1 VIARRYAD
9 AGAFKRALEDRLK
22 RREQE
27 TGEDL
32 ARLRQRSIF
41 ERFLARIVA
50 HLGDRVILK
59 GGMALQLRIEGARTT
74 RDVDLRMS
82 GDPSR
87 MLDDLR
93 RAGQRVLDGDFLT
106 FTVEPDPKHP
116 TFEGDGVTYEG
127 QRFRVEAAL
136 AGKIYGARFGV
147 DVGFGDSMAYP
158 PEIVSGGDLFLFAG
172 ISPVSV
178 HVYAREVH
186 IAEKLHA
193 LTLPRARAN
202 TRVKDL
208 PDLALLATTG
218 PFESTALR
226 EAIRAT
232 FAQRGSH
239 EIPPSIVAPPD
250 RWSAPYASMVEEN
263 NLRWA
268 TLDDLTAAVR
278 AFLDPVLRGDEG
290 TWDPPAWTWRRGG

>member
-1 VIARRYAD
+1 MAHRYAD

-22 RREQE
+22 RRAQE
-27 TGEDL
+27 NSEDL
-32 ARLRQRSIF
+32 DRLRQRSIF
-41 ERFLARIVA
+41 ERFLARAVA
-50 HLGDRVILK
+50 HFGDRLILK
-59 GGMALQLRIEGARTT
+59 GGIALQLRIEDARATH
-74 RDVDLRMS
+74 DVDLRMS
-82 GDPSR
+82 GDPSH
-87 MLDDLR
+87 LLAELR
-93 RAGQRVLDGDFLT
+93 RAGQLMLDGDFLT
-106 FTVEPDPKHP
+106 FKVEPDPKHP
-116 TFEGDGVTYEG
+116 KFEGDGVTYEG

-158 PEIVSGGDLFLFAG
+158 PEIVTGSDTFLFAG
-172 ISPVSV
+172 ILPISV

-218 PFESTALR
+218 PFESMALR
-226 EAIRAT
+226 EAIRTT

-239 EIPPSIVAPPD
+239 EVPASIATPSD
-250 RWSAPYASMVEEN
+250 RWSAPYAEMVEEN
-263 NLRWA
+263 SLRWA
-268 TLDDLTAAVR
+268 TLDMDLA
-278 AFLDPVLRGDEG
+278 P
-290 TWDPPAWTWRRGG
+290 RRVAG

>member
-1 VIARRYAD
+1 MARRYTQAS
-9 AGAFKRALEDRLK
+9 AFKRALEDRLK

-27 TGEDL
+27 TGESL
-32 ARLRQRSIF
+32 ARLRQRSVF
-41 ERFLARIVA
+41 ERFLARAVA
-50 HLGDRVILK
+50 HFGARVTLK
-59 GGMALQLRIEGARTT
+59 GGIALQLRTEDARATQ
-74 RDVDLRMS
+74 DVDLRMS

-87 MLDDLR
+87 LLEELR
-93 RAGQRVLDGDFLT
+93 RAGRLVIDDDFMT
-106 FTVEPDPKHP
+106 FKVEPDPRHP

-136 AGKIYGARFGV
+136 DGKIYGTRFGV
-147 DVGFGDSMAYP
+147 DVGFGDSMAHP
-158 PEIVSGGDLFLFAG
+158 PEMISGGDLFLFAG
-172 ISPVSV
+172 ISPIAV

-186 IAEKLHA
+186 VAEKLHA
-193 LTLPRARAN
+193 LTLPRVREN
-202 TRVKDL
+202 SRVKDL

-226 EAIRAT
+226 GAIRAT

-239 EIPPSIVAPPD
+239 EIPPSIAESPV

-263 NLRWA
+263 NLRWT

-278 AFLDPVLRGDEG
+278 AFLDPVLRGEDG
-290 TWDPPAWTWRRGG
+290 TWDPPTWTWRRRE